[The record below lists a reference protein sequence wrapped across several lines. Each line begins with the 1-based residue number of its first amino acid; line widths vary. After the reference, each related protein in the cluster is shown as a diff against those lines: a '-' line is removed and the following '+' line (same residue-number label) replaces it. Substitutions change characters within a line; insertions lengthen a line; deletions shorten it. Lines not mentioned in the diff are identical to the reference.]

1 MHYHTHLVKSTS
13 LNTTKN
19 ICKHARKREYIFII
33 TKDLKMAMELILKQA
48 YLGRA
53 VKTLH
58 QSLTVIHVFCAR
70 TRNEYQISHK

>member
-1 MHYHTHLVKSTS
+1 
-13 LNTTKN
+13 
-19 ICKHARKREYIFII
+19 
-33 TKDLKMAMELILKQA
+33 MAMELILKQA